1 MSSIGL
7 LQDKLPDAEG
17 HSCAEATGGDGA
29 SGCGP
34 QESIR
39 DESRYG
45 DGGGQDD
52 FQRTKYERRRLVREL
67 SRDGWA

>member
-7 LQDKLPDAEG
+7 LQDNKLPDAES
-17 HSCAEATGGDGA
+17 HSYAKATGGNGA

-34 QESIR
+34 QESIQ
-39 DESRYG
+39 DESRYDGVKQG
-45 DGGGQDD
+45 D
-52 FQRTKYERRRLVREL
+52 FEVPKYERRRLAREL